1 MVDDNVAQWRRL
13 ADQARA
19 GELYL
24 NDEQVALQCF
34 AACDQRLTEINE
46 LRTYVR
52 NAENVS
58 GFGDFNM
65 ASKLVGKFL
74 KQATGDPNSIDQVIR
89 EHIETVKNMRE
100 VMAISFKRITGQD
113 IENATQIASTT
124 EQVR

>member
-1 MVDDNVAQWRRL
+1 MSENSAGLWSRL
-13 ADQARA
+13 AGAARS

-24 NDEQVALQCF
+24 DDQEVAF
-34 AACDQRLTEINE
+34 ACAKACDQRLKE
-46 LRTYVR
+46 LQDLAIVTQDVQ
-52 NAENVS
+52 NVA
-58 GFGDFNM
+58 GFGDFKM
-65 ASKLVGKFL
+65 ADDLVKKFA
-74 KQATGDPNSIDQVIR
+74 KQATGEDHSVDRVVL

>member
-1 MVDDNVAQWRRL
+1 M
-13 ADQARA
+13 
-19 GELYL
+19 
-24 NDEQVALQCF
+24 
-34 AACDQRLTEINE
+34 TEINE

>member
-1 MVDDNVAQWRRL
+1 MSEDDAALWSRL
-13 ADQARA
+13 AGQARS

-24 NDEQVALQCF
+24 DDENAAYAC
-34 AACDQRLTEINE
+34 AKACDQRISE
-46 LRTYVR
+46 LQEFIRLARATQ
-52 NAENVS
+52 NVS

-65 ASKLVGKFL
+65 AEGLTKKFL
-74 KQATGDPNSIDQVIR
+74 KQAIGEPHSIDRVIQ

-113 IENATQIASTT
+113 IENATQFANTT

>member
-1 MVDDNVAQWRRL
+1 MSEENASVWGRL
-13 ADQARA
+13 ASQAKA

-24 NDEQVALQCF
+24 DDQNAALLCAQ
-34 AACDQRLTEINE
+34 ACDTRIAALESLRRLAG
-46 LRTYVR
+46 
-52 NAENVS
+52 NAQNVS
-58 GFGDFNM
+58 GFGDFKM
-65 ASKLVGKFL
+65 ADDLVKKFL
-74 KQATGDPNSIDQVIR
+74 KQAVGDSNSIDQIIL

>member
-1 MVDDNVAQWRRL
+1 MSEDSASVWSRL
-13 ADQARA
+13 ASQARG

-24 NDEQVALQCF
+24 DDENAAF
-34 AACDQRLTEINE
+34 ACAKACDQRIADLEGIRD
-46 LRTYVR
+46 LSRR
-52 NAENVS
+52 AQNVS
-58 GFGDFNM
+58 GFGGFDM
-65 ASKLVGKFL
+65 ARGLETKFI
-74 KQATGDPNSIDQVIR
+74 KQGTGDSNSIDQIIL